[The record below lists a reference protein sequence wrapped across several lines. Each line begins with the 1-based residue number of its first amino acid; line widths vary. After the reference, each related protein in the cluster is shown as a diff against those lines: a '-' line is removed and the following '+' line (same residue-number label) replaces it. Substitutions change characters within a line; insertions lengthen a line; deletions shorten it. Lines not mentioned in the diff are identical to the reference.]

1 MAGIIV
7 GVNGSPGAH
16 RALDWA
22 MKEAAAHHA
31 HLTVVA
37 VHEVPMNGWTGNAD
51 ILGADVPE
59 LEKTRRA
66 AEEAVSKAAAQLGE
80 SQPASVTLH
89 AANGFP
95 AEELINAS
103 RDADLLVV
111 GFAGG
116 RRVHPADDGLDQQT
130 RSCTTHTARS
140 SSSQI
145 SGRASGLCLQVGQA
159 RRPRPARI
167 PQLPCR
173 RPIRP
178 WCSSPAT
185 GRTS

>member
-7 GVNGSPGAH
+7 GVDGSPGAH

-31 HLTVVA
+31 PLTVVA
-37 VHEVPMNGWTGNAD
+37 VHEVPINGWTGHPD
-51 ILGADVPE
+51 ILPADVPE

-66 AEEAVSKAAAQLGE
+66 AEEAVSKAVAQLGE
-80 SQPASVTLH
+80 SRPASVTLH

-111 GFAGG
+111 GSRGVGG
-116 RRVHPADDGLDQQT
+116 FTRLMMGSISNQVVHHAHCPVVVVPDK
-130 RSCTTHTARS
+130 R
-140 SSSQI
+140 
-145 SGRASGLCLQVGQA
+145 
-159 RRPRPARI
+159 
-167 PQLPCR
+167 
-173 RPIRP
+173 
-178 WCSSPAT
+178 
-185 GRTS
+185 

>member
-7 GVNGSPGAH
+7 GIDGSAGAH

-37 VHEVPMNGWTGNAD
+37 VHEVPVNGWTGNPD

-66 AEEAVSKAAAQLGE
+66 AEEAVSKAAAQLGD
-80 SQPASVTLH
+80 SRLATVTLH

-95 AEELINAS
+95 AEELIKAS
-103 RDADLLVV
+103 RGADLIVV
-111 GFAGG
+111 GSRGVGG
-116 RRVHPADDGLDQQT
+116 FSRLMMGSVSDQVVHHAHCPVVVVPDQ
-130 RSCTTHTARS
+130 R
-140 SSSQI
+140 
-145 SGRASGLCLQVGQA
+145 
-159 RRPRPARI
+159 
-167 PQLPCR
+167 
-173 RPIRP
+173 
-178 WCSSPAT
+178 
-185 GRTS
+185 